1 MSEVRPPTDMHE
13 VFQASAAVAGRLT
26 HLIPDELALAV
37 PNHPLFAY
45 AKTNRPENGF
55 VDVTAA
61 QFARAVNRAS
71 WFLLD
76 LLGQPNNFETIGYM
90 GPSEQ

>member
-1 MSEVRPPTDMHE
+1 MSEAQPPADVHE
-13 VFQASAAVAGRLT
+13 VFQASSAVAGRLT

-37 PNHPLFAY
+37 PDHPLFAY
-45 AKTNRPENGF
+45 AKTNKPEDGF

-61 QFARAVNRAS
+61 EFASAVNRAS

-76 LLGQPNNFETIGYM
+76 LLGQPKDFETIGYM